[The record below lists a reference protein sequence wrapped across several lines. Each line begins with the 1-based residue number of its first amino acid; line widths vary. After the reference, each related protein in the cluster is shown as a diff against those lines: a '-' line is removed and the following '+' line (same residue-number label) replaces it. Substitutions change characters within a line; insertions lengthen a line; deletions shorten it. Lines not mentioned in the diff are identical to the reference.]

1 MEEVKADDTN
11 TMYYYYTGG
20 EQVFTAPYDAEYTFE
35 LYGGYGGGTS
45 RNTLCIPL
53 SNNRAVAAG
62 DYDKTKWNSG
72 YIDER
77 DWSKTAKVVNG
88 YGGRGGYTAYKV
100 YLTKGTTIYI
110 NVGGQGDGYYRCSA
124 SKGGYNGGGDAMQGW
139 VGCGGGGA
147 TSIATYS
154 GTLKTLFETGWSGG
168 ILAVAG
174 GGGGADD
181 ILFGVDIRDGESH
194 ETFYEDSEGGDGG
207 GEAGTPGY
215 WLYNKDGPLLKY
227 ENYLGQI
234 RDYEAGETRAEA
246 GTQTT
251 GYRQGTGQAAGD
263 VVGENKNDAGGGGGG
278 YWGGYCGAAQTY
290 VKGESNYSGA
300 NTGGGGGSGYVNKG
314 YNGYRDSAMT
324 TGGNSTYGHGYVKI
338 TYVRSYTLT
347 FCPNNGE
354 NTYTGTVIPGTG
366 NWNMVDGQVPSYSG
380 YSFGG
385 WYTGANGT
393 GEQVYDASGKAVK
406 GTYWTDNGSN
416 ARWQGATDLT
426 LYAKWTADTVYYTVT
441 LYFCK
446 DGVKDDSKTR
456 TYSVGDGT
464 AFSPYDHRADES
476 FGEHCEYSS
485 VSRESWTV
493 NSDSSASVYYVTKK
507 YTQTLHFYKDG
518 TEDASKKRTYDVK
531 YGEVFDAY
539 SHRSDESFGDDYSY
553 SSIGQSSWT
562 VTGEGSTN
570 VHYVR
575 SVFTQTL
582 NFYKNGVYM
591 ESRTYSAAKGSTF
604 KAVNHVE
611 DVTFNHCHY
620 DHMSGPGTSWTVTGD
635 ASADVYYIWDTY
647 TIAYDGNGST
657 GGSTAASTATSHGS
671 SATVA
676 SNGFTRTGHHFTGWN
691 TAMDGSG
698 TAYSEGS
705 SMTMTGNVTLYAQWS
720 IDRHTVTL
728 NKGNGISGVSGAGTY
743 DYGSSVSIDAT
754 PATGYSW
761 SKWTD
766 GAGNTASTT
775 KNYKFTIYGDDLS
788 FTANATPNSYT
799 VSINANGGSCVD
811 GSGNAVS
818 SVSVTYDS
826 GNWNNISGLR
836 VSRDGYEFTGWAAN
850 AAGSWEPIWD
860 VNGLAKGGSYWKG
873 NGDSAVWQY
882 TGNVTASADWKD
894 VTPPV
899 MSVSPESS
907 SGYAASMYITVTAS
921 DNDRLAADNIYE
933 YCLGADSSAPPSG
946 ASWSSYRNGVPFT
959 IGSTLSGACYLW
971 IKHVKDAAG
980 NTSVSSPNA
989 DYHRFGPYYFDNTA
1003 PDLSGVLSSYGW
1015 FSEGTTITFNIS
1027 DVHSGIGSA
1036 VLTDFNGIQL
1046 DNGDITSGRQ
1056 YYFGSEGPA
1065 FYCLTVTDSVG
1076 NTAKKLFLVRIDS
1089 KGEVIPDNAVWK
1101 GLGNL
1106 ALFAHWSANTY
1117 KVHFEK
1123 NDNDSGSTRA
1133 TGSMSDVTFTYDK
1146 SETLPSN
1153 GFSRTGY
1160 AFDGWNRSADGTAD
1174 NGVNYPDGGTVKN
1187 LTLIPGGTAT
1197 LYAQWKPLEYTL
1209 AFDYSRPGNA
1219 TGNIIGADE
1228 ASRKVTFDSSIGRLP
1243 EPQLTGWVFG
1253 GWYVDGTIVNG
1264 SYMGG
1269 TKLNG
1274 DDIWHYTSDKTAFA
1288 KWTPVKYEVRLHSSV
1303 PDEALGTLIK
1313 PSDSGLTA
1321 SGWTWKENEYYS
1333 AVFTYDTESLIPA
1346 AADTYSIVYSAD
1358 GQNTTEYA
1366 ISGWYK
1372 NSLLS
1377 DYTGGGETRKW
1388 NLSAADGVVID
1399 LYPSWRDTSAPVIDV
1414 TPAHT
1419 VNPDADN
1426 DAVRSIDITITVT
1439 EHGSGLRTDNSY
1451 EYGFSASASALPS
1464 EWESYGSASSPSGF
1478 TTSLPDL
1485 GASMDGY
1492 YYLWVRQVMDNSGS
1506 LSVSPSALA
1515 TVNSCHV
1522 YGIYVFDNTA
1532 PSGKTEY
1539 TENNL
1544 TLGLY
1549 NDTITDSPYA
1559 VMTIHDPHDDIAG
1572 IESYTLRISDAA
1584 DASNSTDTA
1593 FTPDGSTYTCR
1604 FNLYDSLPDAED
1616 IEQVRMCIVSKDKL
1630 GNEATI
1636 PITRYDFGTLQTG
1649 AAIRAEDIGFKDTGS
1664 TGEYIYQ
1671 RDGFRVEAYI
1681 QAVTGGTEFK
1691 SGQWGNIRIYT
1702 FGYVD
1707 SVAVDFGSL
1716 MNYYSTR
1723 YDIDPTLLKTAVNK
1737 ELSFMYTHEFAV
1749 PLYCAES
1756 SFTDTKVMGYKN
1768 GSSEHR
1774 YVVYNVKGSIL
1785 DDIRTILKYKIY

>member
-1 MEEVKADDTN
+1 MKYNNGN
-11 TMYYYYTGG
+11 TIKNNTEIWQAHEDGHSKN
-20 EQVFTAPYDAEYTFE
+20 DHHKC
-35 LYGGYGGGTS
+35 GYCYFKRLISYIMAFILT
-45 RNTLCIPL
+45 
-53 SNNRAVAAG
+53 AVAACTALAINPSTTVHVHAEE
-62 DYDKTKWNSG
+62 KKG
-72 YIDER
+72 YHRETL
-77 DWSKTAKVVNG
+77 SKTYNIVRLDDDPHFSSATKFYRENSKSRFEWPYCVWCGECKDAYGNNNHWFSQAACYYGFYDDTVYG
-88 YGGRGGYTAYKV
+88 TWTITGVHMYGGEANRISSSCANP
-100 YLTKGTTIYI
+100 LH
-110 NVGGQGDGYYRCSA
+110 S
-124 SKGGYNGGGDAMQGW
+124 
-139 VGCGGGGA
+139 
-147 TSIATYS
+147 
-154 GTLKTLFETGWSGG
+154 
-168 ILAVAG
+168 
-174 GGGGADD
+174 
-181 ILFGVDIRDGESH
+181 
-194 ETFYEDSEGGDGG
+194 GGDGCNETHG
-207 GEAGTPGY
+207 KSAPSQDLNCETNDVKTFDNVWAF
-215 WLYNKDGPLLKY
+215 
-227 ENYLGQI
+227 
-234 RDYEAGETRAEA
+234 DYF
-246 GTQTT
+246 
-251 GYRQGTGQAAGD
+251 
-263 VVGENKNDAGGGGGG
+263 NN
-278 YWGGYCGAAQTY
+278 
-290 VKGESNYSGA
+290 
-300 NTGGGGGSGYVNKG
+300 
-314 YNGYRDSAMT
+314 
-324 TGGNSTYGHGYVKI
+324 YVKI
-338 TYVRSYTLT
+338 NGSAVPRLSLQNLANDKGCSFSFSAENGLGGTITVSYPDAWVPNEYTIT
-347 FCPNNGE
+347 FNPNNGG
-354 NTYTGTVIPGTG
+354 NAFTGTAVYDTG
-366 NWNMVDGQVPSYSG
+366 DCNVASSYNPTLDGYD
-380 YSFGG
+380 FGG
-385 WYTGANGT
+385 WYTGTNGT
-393 GEQVYDASGKAVK
+393 GEQVYDKDGKAVNS
-406 GTYWTDNGSN
+406 TYWLGSGSSAVWKGVDDIN
-416 ARWQGATDLT
+416 
-426 LYAKWTADTVYYTVT
+426 LYAKWMANNCTITLKYYKNGTLDTTKTHEAAKGTTFKISDYSSDVAYGSNYEYSTAD
-441 LYFCK
+441 
-446 DGVKDDSKTR
+446 
-456 TYSVGDGT
+456 
-464 AFSPYDHRADES
+464 
-476 FGEHCEYSS
+476 
-485 VSRESWTV
+485 
-493 NSDSSASVYYVTKK
+493 SA
-507 YTQTLHFYKDG
+507 
-518 TEDASKKRTYDVK
+518 
-531 YGEVFDAY
+531 
-539 SHRSDESFGDDYSY
+539 
-553 SSIGQSSWT
+553 SWT
-562 VTGEGSTN
+562 VTADKTVNIYYTGKK
-570 VHYVR
+570 Y
-575 SVFTQTL
+575 TQTL
-582 NFYKNGVYM
+582 NFYKD
-591 ESRTYSAAKGSTF
+591 STKDSSKTYSAGYGTTFNAEAHKG
-604 KAVNHVE
+604 
-611 DVTFNHCHY
+611 DVTFGDAYEYNKIDNASWTVTGESSTNVYYKKKSYTITLNFYKNGTYKKSKTYTAYHGDTFNAASHADDMTGDTDFAHCHY
-620 DHMSGPGTSWTVTGD
+620 DHMGVSETSWIVTGG
-635 ASADVYYIWDTY
+635 ASADVYYVWDTY

-691 TAMDGSG
+691 TATDGSG

-754 PATGYSW
+754 LAAGYSW
-761 SKWTD
+761 NRWT
-766 GAGNTASTT
+766 GSNETT
-775 KNYKFTIYGDDLS
+775 VKNYRFTIYGDDLS
-788 FTANATPNSYT
+788 FTANATPNVYT
-799 VSINANGGSCVD
+799 VSLNANGGSCVD

-826 GNWNNISGLR
+826 GDWNNVSGLR

-894 VTPPV
+894 VTPPI
-899 MSVSPESS
+899 MSVSPENS
-907 SGYAASMYITVTAS
+907 SGYAASVYITITAS
-921 DNDRLAADNIYE
+921 DNDRLAADNVYE
-933 YCLGADSSAPPSG
+933 YCLGTDSSAPPSD
-946 ASWSSYRNGVPFT
+946 ASWSSYQSGVPIT
-959 IGSTLSGACYLW
+959 IGNMLSGACYLW
-971 IKHVKDAAG
+971 VKHVKDAAG

-1027 DVHSGIGSA
+1027 DTHSGIGRV
-1036 VLTDFNGIQL
+1036 VLADFNGIQL

-1065 FYCLTVTDSVG
+1065 FYCLTVTDNVG
-1076 NTAKKLFLVRIDS
+1076 NTAKKLFLVKIDS

-1106 ALFAHWSANTY
+1106 ALFAHWSANSYT
-1117 KVHFEK
+1117 VHFEK

-1133 TGSMSDVTFTYDK
+1133 TGSMSNVTFTYDK
-1146 SETLPSN
+1146 NETLPAN

-1174 NGVNYPDGGTVKN
+1174 NGVNYPDGGTVRN

-1197 LYAQWKPLEYTL
+1197 LYAQWKPLEYML

-1219 TGNIIGADE
+1219 TGNITGADE

-1243 EPQLTGWVFG
+1243 EPRLTGWVFE

-1269 TKLNG
+1269 TKLKS
-1274 DDIWHYTSDKTAFA
+1274 DDIWNYTSDKTAFA
-1288 KWTPVKYEVRLHSSV
+1288 KWTPAKYEVRLHSSV
-1303 PDEALGTLIK
+1303 PDEALGTLVK

-1333 AVFTYDTESLIPA
+1333 AVFTYDTESLLPA
-1346 AADTYSIVYSAD
+1346 APDTYSIVYTAG
-1358 GQNTTEYA
+1358 GQDTTEYA

-1377 DYTGGGETRKW
+1377 DYTGGGEIKKW
-1388 NLSAADGVVID
+1388 NLSAAGGAVID

-1414 TPAHT
+1414 TPTHT

-1439 EHGSGLRTDNSY
+1439 ECGSGLRTDNSY

-1549 NDTITDSPYA
+1549 NDSITDSPYA

-1572 IESYTLRISDAA
+1572 IAGYVLRISDAA
-1584 DASNSTDTA
+1584 DPSNSVDHA
-1593 FTPDGSTYTCR
+1593 FTPDDSSGTYICR

-1649 AAIRAEDIGFKDTGS
+1649 EAIRAEDIGYRELSDIPDASSPTLPTSYK
-1664 TGEYIYQ
+1664 YI
-1671 RDGFRVEAYI
+1671 RDYFRVEAYI
-1681 QAVTGGTEFK
+1681 ENISYKASGTTFMGGHK
-1691 SGQWGNIRIYT
+1691 GQLRIYV

-1707 SVAVDFGSL
+1707 NVSADFGSIKKFIL
-1716 MNYYSTR
+1716 PA
-1723 YDIDPTLLKTAVNK
+1723 YDTNPD
-1737 ELSFMYTHEFAV
+1737 LSRTDIVPPEREKLYLHEFFV
-1749 PLYCAES
+1749 PLYCANS
-1756 SFTDTKVMGYKN
+1756 TYTDTTAFGYKRN
-1768 GSSEHR
+1768 SVQKRCVIYDVSDTLA
-1774 YVVYNVKGSIL
+1774 YKIK
-1785 DDIRTILKYKIY
+1785 TILKYNAK